1 MPRFYFN
8 LVTGSGVV
16 VDPEGTELATLDEAR
31 SEAIFDARTL
41 MSEAVLR
48 GRDISDQQIHICDDA
63 GTLLAIVGFGDAIR
77 RCE

>member
-63 GTLLAIVGFGDAIR
+63 GTLLAVVAFGDAIR